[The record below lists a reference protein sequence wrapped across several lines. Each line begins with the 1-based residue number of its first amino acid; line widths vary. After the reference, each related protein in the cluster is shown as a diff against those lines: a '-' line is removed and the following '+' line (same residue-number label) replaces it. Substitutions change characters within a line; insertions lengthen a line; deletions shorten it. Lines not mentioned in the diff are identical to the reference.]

1 MPKDR
6 TGQHDGSLFIE
17 NAIGFF
23 ILSKVSPI
31 SVLRLFFRNR
41 LIWLEGLLKVKGNGE
56 ERSLLH
62 VAIVAKFLDLNK
74 LFPASIAENIEKIDM
89 YDFPVV

>member
-1 MPKDR
+1 M
-6 TGQHDGSLFIE
+6 E
-17 NAIGFF
+17 NGIGFF

-74 LFPASIAENIEKIDM
+74 IAENIEKIDM

>member
-1 MPKDR
+1 M
-6 TGQHDGSLFIE
+6 
-17 NAIGFF
+17 
-23 ILSKVSPI
+23 
-31 SVLRLFFRNR
+31 
-41 LIWLEGLLKVKGNGE
+41 IWLDGLLKVKGNGE

-74 LFPASIAENIEKIDM
+74 LFPASIAENVEKIDM

>member
-1 MPKDR
+1 M
-6 TGQHDGSLFIE
+6 E
-17 NAIGFF
+17 NGIGFF

-62 VAIVAKFLDLNK
+62 VAIVAKFLDINK

>member
-1 MPKDR
+1 M
-6 TGQHDGSLFIE
+6 E

-41 LIWLEGLLKVKGNGE
+41 LIWLDGLLKVKGNGE
-56 ERSLLH
+56 ERLLH

-74 LFPASIAENIEKIDM
+74 IAENIEKIDM

>member
-1 MPKDR
+1 M
-6 TGQHDGSLFIE
+6 E

-31 SVLRLFFRNR
+31 SVLRLFFTNR
-41 LIWLEGLLKVKGNGE
+41 LIWLERLLKVKGNGE

-74 LFPASIAENIEKIDM
+74 IAENIEKIDM